1 MYQGE
6 AFPVVKHNAIVQGL
20 KCGVRPVD
28 LENQKSFLLSG
39 FFSRIV
45 GGRNSV
51 AGGQP
56 WQVSLKLGRFHFC
69 GGSLIQ
75 EDVVVTAAHCV
86 FTLEQKL
93 VKNLIVTVGEHNLRK
108 ADEQEQNI
116 PVSQVIVHPDFNRL
130 GYMHSDIALLYLKY
144 RVKYGHRVQ
153 PICLPHKDDKFEAGT
168 LCVASGWGRVSEA
181 GELSNVLQEVELP
194 IIDRGTCSA
203 LLKQMNLPPVASS
216 MLCAGFPD
224 GGKDACKG
232 DSGGPLVCRR
242 ASGIW
247 TLAGVTSWG
256 VGCARGWD
264 VLEKSISKRG
274 SPGIFSNV
282 AELMDFITQ
291 NIIPA
296 AEPDHLLPHF
306 PEGCSSHGMLVF
318 GESGRIQYPQPS
330 ESNYLDNSVL
340 MLPNSCLAAAAER
353 EALEG
358 RRRSGDMA
366 HLEEEEK
373 VGLCVW
379 NIIVPEDKIILIQFT
394 RLDLESQITCDH
406 DYVSFY
412 SDKRELI
419 GKICGDVLPTPLL
432 IDSNRAMV
440 TLVSDGSN
448 TGSGFEFTFTAIHKE
463 SEAGSGC
470 GSVAVLVEEGKIDTA
485 NYPGL
490 YPSNVK
496 CHWFIEAPVENVIKL
511 EFEDFA
517 VEFSEGCIYDAVV
530 LYSDTQDEHQ
540 LANLCGFSTPSP
552 ILSPGNEMLIHFES
566 DGENNFRGFKARFTF
581 VPSDVCGFP
590 PFSPQWLSRRVVGG
604 EEACPH
610 CWPWQAGLQFL
621 GDHQCGGVVISPTWV
636 LTAAHCIQT
645 NRPLHW
651 TVIVGDH
658 DRILKESTEQVRRV
672 KTIVVHPD
680 FDTVSYDSDIAL
692 IQLDVPL
699 EYNTV
704 VRPICLPN
712 STQPFS
718 SSVLCTMTGWG
729 STQEADG
736 SLASR
741 LQQTQ
746 VPILESEVCEK
757 NYYFNHPGGITARM
771 LCAGFAS
778 SGGQDSCQGDSGGP
792 LVCYNEKEPFIL
804 YGIISWGVGCARPK
818 KPGVYTRVRVFL
830 DWIKSTIRAF
840 GIEYM
845 VFRVQGPKIGKIVKR
860 PKDVNQELSRCRDVI
875 LTDPEGLI
883 QSPGYPHGYPNATSC
898 HWRIVAPLKS
908 IIRLDFL
915 AFWTEKT
922 LSGCHGQLMVYEGFE
937 PSKELIGNFCGEIS
951 PSPLKSDGP
960 VVTLTFTSS
969 AEVATKGFVL
979 TYSFHDL
986 QPGSALGKLKAAEKG
1001 CPVLDLIPV
1010 GSAEITSP
1018 NYPNTYPNMLNCTWT
1033 VYSTSGNRLKAVI
1046 RDLVT
1051 ENARDCIWDSL
1062 NIYDGPN
1069 HSSGLLAS
1077 LCGQKKSLSLLSSSS
1092 YLTLHFKTD
1101 RSVGNRGFKILF
1113 EEMNQW
1119 PAQKSRS
1126 GIELESKLDKSE
1138 MNVKAV
1144 SEEPGKPRVV
1154 GGSPALQ
1161 MSWPWLVSLQYENEH
1176 FCGGSL
1182 IAEKWVLTAGHCN
1195 FSAQTDRIVL
1205 GKTYLLPNI
1214 KGNNPVLVKA
1224 VHTHY
1229 NFSGFPSSNDLSL
1242 LELEKP
1248 IKLGDSIAIIC
1259 LPDRDEEIS
1268 IDARCLTAGWG
1279 TTEPGKDEYS
1289 IRLQQTNIPLLS
1301 NEACVSYWGQD
1312 IKNTNI
1318 CGGAAGATAC
1328 SGDSGGPL
1336 ICIINGGYKLIGVVS
1351 WGSDNCHP
1359 KSPTV
1364 YTRISAYRD
1373 WISSVTN
1380 GKV

>member
-1 MYQGE
+1 MLFQCITFSFLSG
-6 AFPVVKHNAIVQGL
+6 VGL

-86 FTLEQKL
+86 FTLEKL

-144 RVKYGHRVQ
+144 RVKYGPRVQ

-256 VGCARGWD
+256 VGCARGWN
-264 VLEKSISKRG
+264 VLEKSINERG

-291 NIIPA
+291 NIIP
-296 AEPDHLLPHF
+296 
-306 PEGCSSHGMLVF
+306 G
-318 GESGRIQYPQPS
+318 
-330 ESNYLDNSVL
+330 
-340 MLPNSCLAAAAER
+340 
-353 EALEG
+353 
-358 RRRSGDMA
+358 
-366 HLEEEEK
+366 
-373 VGLCVW
+373 GLCVW

-406 DYVSFY
+406 DYVKL
-412 SDKRELI
+412 SDKVCVYATTLNNKSNLFPV

-517 VEFSEGCIYDAVV
+517 VEFSEGCIYDAIVI
-530 LYSDTQDEHQ
+530 YSDTQDEHQ

-581 VPSDVCGFP
+581 VPSEPPTLPPFLLSGCCVADVCGFP
-590 PFSPQWLSRRVVGG
+590 PFSPQWLSGRVVGG

-621 GDHQCGGVVISPTWV
+621 GDHQCGGVIISPTWV
-636 LTAAHCIQT
+636 LTAAHCIQST

-712 STQPFS
+712 STQPLP

-830 DWIKSTIRAF
+830 DWIKSTIRVKALSQCFCDQHVLFCAECPSEVELTEPRGFFSSPCSSGYIGSLNCSWVLRMSPRGMAKLTVKHLSIPASRNCQVELLGIYEESQRGRKVVAELCGVLQSPRTFLSPGPVVKVVFHSLTLAAF

-845 VFRVQGPKIGKIVKR
+845 VFRVQGPKIGKTVKR

-875 LTDPEGLI
+875 LTDLEGLI

-937 PSKELIGNFCGEIS
+937 PSKELIGERF
-951 PSPLKSDGP
+951 
-960 VVTLTFTSS
+960 
-969 AEVATKGFVL
+969 
-979 TYSFHDL
+979 
-986 QPGSALGKLKAAEKG
+986 
-1001 CPVLDLIPV
+1001 
-1010 GSAEITSP
+1010 
-1018 NYPNTYPNMLNCTWT
+1018 
-1033 VYSTSGNRLKAVI
+1033 
-1046 RDLVT
+1046 
-1051 ENARDCIWDSL
+1051 
-1062 NIYDGPN
+1062 
-1069 HSSGLLAS
+1069 
-1077 LCGQKKSLSLLSSSS
+1077 
-1092 YLTLHFKTD
+1092 
-1101 RSVGNRGFKILF
+1101 
-1113 EEMNQW
+1113 
-1119 PAQKSRS
+1119 
-1126 GIELESKLDKSE
+1126 
-1138 MNVKAV
+1138 
-1144 SEEPGKPRVV
+1144 
-1154 GGSPALQ
+1154 
-1161 MSWPWLVSLQYENEH
+1161 
-1176 FCGGSL
+1176 
-1182 IAEKWVLTAGHCN
+1182 
-1195 FSAQTDRIVL
+1195 
-1205 GKTYLLPNI
+1205 
-1214 KGNNPVLVKA
+1214 
-1224 VHTHY
+1224 
-1229 NFSGFPSSNDLSL
+1229 
-1242 LELEKP
+1242 
-1248 IKLGDSIAIIC
+1248 
-1259 LPDRDEEIS
+1259 
-1268 IDARCLTAGWG
+1268 
-1279 TTEPGKDEYS
+1279 
-1289 IRLQQTNIPLLS
+1289 
-1301 NEACVSYWGQD
+1301 AC
-1312 IKNTNI
+1312 
-1318 CGGAAGATAC
+1318 GAAGRGRGKLFQFSYFHT
-1328 SGDSGGPL
+1328 GPEK
-1336 ICIINGGYKLIGVVS
+1336 CV
-1351 WGSDNCHP
+1351 GSRNI
-1359 KSPTV
+1359 KEFL
-1364 YTRISAYRD
+1364 A
-1373 WISSVTN
+1373 N
-1380 GKV
+1380 LKVRLNSLRF